1 MKKHHFSKIEFYI
14 TNVCNLN
21 CNGCNRFNNYKF
33 SGGQRWADYATAYTK
48 WGEYIDIDQ
57 IVILGGEPLLNPD
70 LLNWVNGI
78 RQIFKSTKNIQVL
91 SNGTQLNKVKGLYKR
106 WHDHRDFYIGISWH
120 NANNIDELESNVYSF
135 LQGDVIRVEKND
147 ERNVWGADFAYIDQ
161 YRVGIPVWMENTF
174 YSSAI
179 NLTERGTFALHNSD
193 PIQAHNSCGFAQ
205 HKNYH
210 FIRGKLYK
218 CGPVALFPEFDQ
230 QHQLDISDED
240 RVLINSYQPLSA
252 DDYLIS
258 GETFLS
264 QLDQPLA
271 QCKFCPVD
279 HTTQEIFAIKKNLA

>member
-33 SGGQRWADYATAYTK
+33 SGGQRWSDHEAAYTN
-48 WGEYIDIDQ
+48 WGNYIDIDQ

-78 RQIFKSTKNIQVL
+78 RQIFKSAKNVQVL
-91 SNGTQLNKVKGLYKR
+91 SNGTQLTKVKGLYDR
-106 WHDHRDFYIGISWH
+106 LLSGRDFYVGISWH
-120 NANNIDELESNVYSF
+120 NANNIDELESNVHSF
-135 LQGDVIRVEKND
+135 LQGPVTRVEKDN
-147 ERNVWGADFAYIDQ
+147 RWGADFAYIDKNAIG
-161 YRVGIPVWMENTF
+161 VPVWMENTF

-179 NLTERGTFALHNSD
+179 NLTDQGTFSLHNSD

-218 CGPVALFPEFDQ
+218 CGPVALFPEFDE

-252 DDYLIS
+252 DDYLTS

-279 HTTQEIFAIKKNLA
+279 RTTQEIFAIKKNLA